1 MKKLSLVYSDNDN
14 DLGNVQDYD
23 DFLNLL
29 SDIYVS
35 TARVLKPGA
44 VMTVIVKNVKR
55 NHVVYPL
62 AWDLVA
68 KLCTREG
75 KFEYLGDTLW
85 CQDDIG
91 LKPFGVGIVWVSN
104 IVHQY
109 CLHFRRR

>member
-1 MKKLSLVYSDNDN
+1 
-14 DLGNVQDYD
+14 
-23 DFLNLL
+23 
-29 SDIYVS
+29 
-35 TARVLKPGA
+35 
-44 VMTVIVKNVKR
+44 MTVIVKNVKR

-75 KFEYLGDTLW
+75 KFEYLGNTLW